1 MVSTS
6 ISSTL
11 DCTPTP
17 CTRHLVAILLTA
29 PDMNEGLCFA
39 QYEVD
44 IYGTGR
50 TAAVPTSWKVE
61 PARYFERPSKVSGGT
76 DSRDARL
83 FPFSPISR
91 NLSQSSN
98 SLPLYILGVVLFKIP
113 RITQS
118 PACPSIT
125 IRASFTPISSPIHRK
140 SSSLSAEPFILQFF
154 QLLGTS
160 SAVHCALDAV
170 SLD

>member
-1 MVSTS
+1 
-6 ISSTL
+6 
-11 DCTPTP
+11 
-17 CTRHLVAILLTA
+17 
-29 PDMNEGLCFA
+29 MNDGLCFA

-61 PARYFERPSKVSGGT
+61 PARYLERPSKVVKVSGGT
-76 DSRDARL
+76 DSQDARL

-91 NLSQSSN
+91 NPSQSSN
-98 SLPLYILGVVLFKIP
+98 TLPLYILGVVLFKIL

-125 IRASFTPISSPIHRK
+125 IRASLTPISSPIPRK
-140 SSSLSAEPFILQFF
+140 SSSLSAGSFISQFF
-154 QLLGTS
+154 HLLGTS

-170 SLD
+170 NLD